1 MALRRSRTSL
11 ALVFRSPSAAVIAAL
26 LLRFFFLWLSH
37 QHEDTVHNHFVSWG
51 LETLM
56 VATSLASG
64 HGFAEPFP
72 RYVFTTAWL
81 APVYPWL
88 VSFGALV
95 FHLREHAL
103 AIFSQVLNIIF
114 SALTCYPI
122 YFLAKKIYGTSIGL
136 CATWL
141 WAFLPT
147 AILMPIEWAW
157 DQSLSALL
165 LCVLLWFTYY
175 LRESS
180 SPKHWTA
187 YGLLWGA
194 AALTNPTLC
203 VLLPFLAAWLWL
215 QRGRGV
221 VPTGSLLI
229 RAALYFVLVLLPWTI
244 RNYFE
249 MGGLFFVKSNFG
261 VEFWLGNNPEVKDTF
276 TPQLHPMRS
285 YREYTL
291 LTLNGE
297 PVYSRL
303 KQREALVFIE
313 AHPKT
318 FLKFCSNRFVD
329 TWTGKY
335 DSLLDTYIQP
345 LGAGRIYVWYN
356 TIFSVLAL
364 AGLLVGLWT
373 RARESLPLAFCL
385 LLFPF
390 PYYITHSSL
399 RYRHPIDPVMT
410 ILVVLALAAYIA
422 VFRRRGA
429 ALSIPDAEV
438 ENREPSSPEQ
448 KATES
453 MASTN

>member
-1 MALRRSRTSL
+1 MSMCRPRTSL
-11 ALVFRSPSAAVIAAL
+11 ALMLRSPGAAVAAAF

-37 QHEDTVHNHFVSWG
+37 HHEDTAHNHFVSWG
-51 LETLM
+51 LEALM
-56 VATSLASG
+56 IAKSLALG

-72 RYVFTTAWL
+72 HYVFTTAWL

-88 VSFGALV
+88 VSFGKLL
-95 FHLREHAL
+95 FHLSDYAL
-103 AIFSQVLNIIF
+103 GVFAQVLNIIF
-114 SALTCYPI
+114 SSLTCFPI
-122 YFLAKKIYGTSIGL
+122 YFLAKRIYGASIGL
-136 CATWL
+136 GATWL

-147 AILMPIEWAW
+147 AILMPIEWTW

-165 LCVLLWFTYY
+165 LCLLLCLTYH

-180 SPKHWTA
+180 SPKHWAA
-187 YGLLWGA
+187 YGLFWGV

-203 VLLPFLAAWLWL
+203 VLLPFLAGWLWF
-215 QRGRGV
+215 QRAQRV
-221 VPTGSLLI
+221 TPSAFLLT
-229 RAALYFVLVLLPWTI
+229 RAALFFVLVLLPWTL

-285 YREYTL
+285 YREYAL
-291 LTLNGE
+291 LALNTE
-297 PVYSRL
+297 PVYNRL
-303 KQREALVFIE
+303 KQREALTFIQ

-318 FLKFCSNRFVD
+318 FLKFCYNRFVD

-356 TIFSVLAL
+356 TIFSLLAF

-385 LLFPF
+385 LLFPI
-390 PYYITHSSL
+390 PYYVTHSSL

-410 ILVVLALAAYIA
+410 IFVVLALAAYFA
-422 VFRRRGA
+422 LFRRRAA
-429 ALSIPDAEV
+429 ALPVPDSEV
-438 ENREPSSPEQ
+438 ENR
-448 KATES
+448 
-453 MASTN
+453 